1 LPKSSSN
8 DPVEGGD
15 EHPFFVEIA
24 SLDRGASMLPQW
36 ALIGSPGQYGQV
48 SPAALSQALKTKSA
62 ACMIK
67 GIERVTAVLKFEL
80 RGVEVRA

>member
-1 LPKSSSN
+1 
-8 DPVEGGD
+8 
-15 EHPFFVEIA
+15 
-24 SLDRGASMLPQW
+24 MLPQW